1 MFVKICGVTTVA
13 DALGA
18 VEAGADA
25 VGLNFVP
32 TSRRFLTLESAARI
46 ADAVKGRTRIVGVV
60 ANVSLAE
67 LVRLGERCDIDLW
80 QLNGEESPDEVRICL
95 PRAFKAAR
103 IGGAEDVVRA
113 AGYPGEFLLVDAK
126 LEGHLGGTGQRFD
139 WGLVTGLARERRLIL
154 AGGLTP
160 ENVSEAVAQVR
171 PWGVDVASG
180 VELPSDPRRKDPELM
195 RRFVAAARAAQSP
208 GITLPPHTGR

>member
-25 VGLNFVP
+25 VGLNLIP
-32 TSRRFLTLESAARI
+32 SSRRCLGLETAAAI
-46 ADAVKGRTRIVGVV
+46 AAAIRGRTRRIGVV
-60 ANVSLAE
+60 ANVPAAE
-67 LVRLGERCDIDLW
+67 LVRLGAQCDIDLW
-80 QLNGEESPDEVRICL
+80 QLTGEESPEQVRACL

-103 IGGAEDVVRA
+103 IGGAGDVARA
-113 AGYPGEFLLVDAK
+113 ASYPGEFILVDAK
-126 LEGHLGGTGQRFD
+126 LEGQLGGTGHRFD
-139 WGLVTGLARERRLIL
+139 WGLVTELARERRLIL

-160 ENVSEAVAQVR
+160 ENVAEAVTRVR

-180 VELPSDPRRKDPELM
+180 VELPGDPRRKDAELM
-195 RRFVAAARAAQSP
+195 RRFVAAARAA
-208 GITLPPHTGR
+208 G